1 LILALVA
8 CCAHYLVFPQETRSI
23 LISFSGYEK
32 HGRLYTAPGTEKRK
46 TDSLCTL
53 IKQATERIN
62 DFFGKEMPAPTFIYC
77 NTEAA
82 FHKFSVSPT
91 APAVTYLKFGTY
103 IVLGQDGLDLDII
116 SHELSHAALYDRI
129 GFYRFN
135 YVIPSWFKHG
145 LAMQNDYRDY
155 YSTDT
160 LKVRTNNFKDLPD
173 IKSIQSDK
181 DFYKETREQV
191 MLHYMAAKYEV
202 GNWYNRGKL
211 DTLIA
216 SLNASNAFKY

>member
-1 LILALVA
+1 MLI
-8 CCAHYLVFPQETRSI
+8 P
-23 LISFSGYEK
+23 FSGFEK
-32 HGRLYTAPGTEKRK
+32 YNKLYAEPGTAKKK
-46 TDSLCTL
+46 TDTLTTL
-53 IKQATERIN
+53 ITKATERVN
-62 DFFGKEMPAPTFIYC
+62 HFFGKEMPGPTFIYC
-77 NTEAA
+77 NTEGAYR
-82 FHKFSVSPT
+82 KYCVSPT
-91 APAVTYLKFGTY
+91 APAVTYLKLGAY
-103 IVLGQDGLDLDII
+103 IVLSQDGIDLDII
-116 SHELSHAALYDRI
+116 SYELSHAALYEQI

-160 LKVRTNNFKDLPD
+160 LKAHTDNLSNLPD

-181 DFYKETREQV
+181 DFYKGTREQV

-202 GNWYNRGKL
+202 GNCYTRGKL

-216 SLNASNAFKY
+216 SLNAGNAFKY